1 MRKWSSA
8 QEPAL
13 TNVLPHRVTDVA
25 IVGGGPAG
33 LMLAIELGCR
43 GIDCVL
49 LETQLNAPA
58 FPKANA
64 TSART
69 MEHYRR
75 RGLSQVMRATGLVA
89 DHPQDIAYCTRLAGR
104 ELTRFAIPSRTEA
117 LHQSSF
123 GDYGEDAWPTPE
135 LPHRGNQ
142 MLMEPI
148 LRAELAKFPSV
159 QLMLGFQATSLRQND
174 SGAQLAVVNTL
185 TQESTTLSARYV
197 VGCDGPRSMVRK
209 SLGIQFGGVSEETR
223 DFFGGQMLSIYFKSN
238 NLYDVLGKKKAWQYW
253 AINPV
258 QRGLLIAINGTD
270 SFLFGLQLKPGQT
283 PETVDYQA
291 AMLTAIG
298 KPFDFELIAK
308 APWNAGFTLVADKM
322 SKGCVFLAG
331 DAAHLFTPTS
341 GMGYNTSVDDA
352 VNLGWKLAAV
362 LQGWAGKA
370 LLDSYDAERRPIAHR
385 NTAYARSMADSIG
398 LVKIAPTVDDEG
410 AEAEQLRKD
419 LGAALAVHV
428 RREFN
433 APGLHLGL
441 RYESSPIVATEAGAW
456 PADLPGEYTPSAKPG
471 ARAPHI
477 WLEIDGKKT
486 SLFDLL
492 GINFTLICFDT
503 GSTLGVQTKKWLQ
516 AAQDMGLPLTVLPC
530 ESVQAQA
537 LYGADLVLIRPD
549 HHVAWRGHATA
560 NPQSV
565 LNLATAKESA

>member
-1 MRKWSSA
+1 
-8 QEPAL
+8 L
-13 TNVLPHRVTDVA
+13 TLETNVA

-49 LETQLNAPA
+49 IEEHLNAPA

-75 RGLSQVMRATGLVA
+75 RGLSTAMRATGLVA

-104 ELTRFAIPSRTEA
+104 ELTRFSMPSRAEA
-117 LHQSSF
+117 LHQTAF

-148 LRAELAKFPSV
+148 LRAHLATFPSV
-159 QLMLGFQATSLRQND
+159 KLMLGYRATTLSQND
-174 SGAQLAVVNTL
+174 GAVDLAITHVE
-185 TQESTTLSARYV
+185 TQEVTRLSARYA

-209 SLGIQFGGVSEETR
+209 SLGIKFGGVSEESR
-223 DFFGGQMLSIYFKSN
+223 DFFGGQMLSIYFKSKD
-238 NLYDVLGKKKAWQYW
+238 LYDVLGKKKAWQYW

-258 QRGLLIAINGTD
+258 QRGLLMAINGID

-283 PETVDYQA
+283 PETVDYQS
-291 AMLTAIG
+291 AMLAAIG

-308 APWNAGFTLVADKM
+308 APWNAGFTLVAEKM
-322 SKGCVFLAG
+322 SAGRVFLAG

-362 LQGWAGKA
+362 LQGSAGEA

-398 LVKIAPTVDDEG
+398 RIKIAPTVDDAGTDAAQIRE
-410 AEAEQLRKD
+410 D

-441 RYESSPIVATEAGAW
+441 RYEDSPIVVSEAGAW
-456 PADLPGEYTPSAKPG
+456 HPDLPGEYVPSARPG

-477 WLEIDGKKT
+477 WLDIEGKKT
-486 SLFDLL
+486 AIFDLF
-492 GINFTLICFDT
+492 GTDFTLLCFDAEKHLT
-503 GSTLGVQTKKWLQ
+503 TGKAWEQAAKVMNLPLSVLHVDSPVGRSLYGSTL
-516 AAQDMGLPLTVLPC
+516 VL
-530 ESVQAQA
+530 V
-537 LYGADLVLIRPD
+537 RPD
-549 HHVAWRGHATA
+549 HHIAWRGDTTFHPA
-560 NPQSV
+560 NV
-565 LNLATAKESA
+565 LALVTAKGDSKFVQTYSR

>member
-1 MRKWSSA
+1 MNK
-8 QEPAL
+8 
-13 TNVLPHRVTDVA
+13 TDVA

-33 LMLAIELGCR
+33 LMLALELGCR

-49 LETQLNAPA
+49 LEEDLDPPK

-75 RGLSQVMRATGLVA
+75 RGLARAMRATGLAA
-89 DHPQDIAYCTRLAGR
+89 DHPQDIAYCTRLSGR
-104 ELTRFAIPSRTEA
+104 ELTRFSIPSRSEA
-117 LHQSSF
+117 LHQTSF

-148 LRAELAKFPSV
+148 LQAELAKFPSAR
-159 QLMLGFQATSLRQND
+159 LMLGHQATSLTQNGNH
-174 SGAQLAVVNTL
+174 STLAVVNTS
-185 TQESTTLSARYV
+185 TQETFSLTARYV

-209 SLGIQFGGVSEETR
+209 SLGIKFGGVSEESR
-223 DFFGGQMLSIYFKSN
+223 DFFGGQMLSIYFKSKD
-238 NLYDVLGKKKAWQYW
+238 LYDVLGKKKAWQYW

-258 QRGLLIAINGTD
+258 QRGLLIAINGID
-270 SFLFGLQLKPGQT
+270 SFLFGLQLKPDQT
-283 PETVDYQA
+283 AETVDYQA
-291 AMLTAIG
+291 AMLAAIG

-308 APWNAGFTLVADKM
+308 APWNAGFTLVAEQM
-322 SKGCVFLAG
+322 SAGRVFLAG

-362 LQGWAGKA
+362 LQGWAGEA
-370 LLDSYDAERRPIAHR
+370 MLDSYDAERRPIAHR

-398 LVKIAPTVDDEG
+398 RIKIAANVDDAGLDSE
-410 AEAEQLRKD
+410 LVRRD
-419 LGAALAVHV
+419 LGVALAVHV

-441 RYESSPIVATEAGAW
+441 RYEDSPIVATESGAW
-456 PADLPGEYTPSAKPG
+456 PADLPGEYVPSAKPG
-471 ARAPHI
+471 ARAPHV
-477 WLEIDGKKT
+477 WLTIHGIKT
-486 SLFDLL
+486 SLFDLF
-492 GINFTLICFDT
+492 GRDFTLLCFNQ
-503 GSTLGVQTKKWLQ
+503 SESQNWLQ
-516 AAQDMGLPLTVLPC
+516 AAQDMAFPLTVLPC
-530 ESVQAQA
+530 TSQEAHT

-549 HHVAWRGHATA
+549 HHVAWRGAVTS
-560 NPQSV
+560 NPV
-565 LNLATAKESA
+565 EILTLASCTLAKETA

>member
-1 MRKWSSA
+1 MEADNTLMNK
-8 QEPAL
+8 
-13 TNVLPHRVTDVA
+13 TDVA

-49 LETQLNAPA
+49 IEENLNAPA

-75 RGLSQVMRATGLVA
+75 RGLSVAMRATGLVA
-89 DHPQDIAYCTRLAGR
+89 DHPQDITYCTRLAGR
-104 ELTRFAIPSRTEA
+104 ELTRFSIPSRSEA
-117 LHQSSF
+117 LHQTSF

-148 LRAELAKFPSV
+148 LRAHLATLPSV
-159 QLMLGFQATSLRQND
+159 KLMLGCRATALSQNNEEV
-174 SGAQLAVVNTL
+174 GLEIINAA
-185 TQESTTLSARYV
+185 TQEVSRLSARYT

-209 SLGIQFGGVSEETR
+209 SIGIKFGGVSEESR
-223 DFFGGQMLSIYFKSN
+223 DFFGGQMLSIYFKSK

-258 QRGLLIAINGTD
+258 QRGLLMAINGID
-270 SFLFGLQLKPGQT
+270 SFLFGLQLKPSQT
-283 PETVDYQA
+283 ADTVDYQT
-291 AMLTAIG
+291 AMLAAIG

-308 APWNAGFTLVADKM
+308 APWNAGFTLVAEKM
-322 SKGCVFLAG
+322 SEGRVFLAG

-352 VNLGWKLAAV
+352 VNLGWKLSAV
-362 LQGWAGKA
+362 LQGLAGRA

-398 LVKIAPTVDDEG
+398 HIKIAPSVDDDSADAVQIREN
-410 AEAEQLRKD
+410 

-441 RYESSPIVATEAGAW
+441 RYEDSPIVVSEAGVW
-456 PADLPGEYTPSAKPG
+456 HADLPGEYVPSGRPG

-477 WLEIDGKKT
+477 WLDIQGKKT
-486 SLFDLL
+486 AIFDLF
-492 GINFTLICFDT
+492 GTDFTLLCFDGEKHLAT
-503 GSTLGVQTKKWLQ
+503 AKAWEQTAKVMNFPLSILQ
-516 AAQDMGLPLTVLPC
+516 VRSPEGH
-530 ESVQAQA
+530 A
-537 LYGADLVLIRPD
+537 LYGSSLVLIRPD
-549 HHVAWRGHATA
+549 HHVAWRGDTTV
-560 NPQSV
+560 NPVDV
-565 LNLATAKESA
+565 LALVTAKEPS

>member
-1 MRKWSSA
+1 MEADNPLMNK
-8 QEPAL
+8 
-13 TNVLPHRVTDVA
+13 TDVA
-25 IVGGGPAG
+25 IIGGGPAG

-43 GIDCVL
+43 GIQCVL
-49 LETQLNAPA
+49 IEENLNAPA

-75 RGLSQVMRATGLVA
+75 RGLSEAMRATGLVA
-89 DHPQDIAYCTRLAGR
+89 DHPQDIVYCTRLSGR
-104 ELTRFAIPSRTEA
+104 ELTRFSMPSRAEA
-117 LHQSSF
+117 LHQTSF

-148 LRAELAKFPSV
+148 LRTHLATFPSV
-159 QLMLGFQATSLRQND
+159 KLMLGYRA
-174 SGAQLAVVNTL
+174 
-185 TQESTTLSARYV
+185 TTLSQNDEVVDLEITPTDINNQTQTVSNISARYA

-209 SLGIQFGGVSEETR
+209 SLGIKFGGVSEESR
-223 DFFGGQMLSIYFKSN
+223 DFFGGQMLSVYFKSK
-238 NLYDVLGKKKAWQYW
+238 NLYNVLGKKKAWQYW

-258 QRGLLIAINGTD
+258 QRGLLMAINGID

-283 PETVDYQA
+283 ADTVDYQA
-291 AMLTAIG
+291 AMLAAIG

-308 APWNAGFTLVADKM
+308 APWNAGFTLVAEKM
-322 SKGCVFLAG
+322 SSGRVFLAG
-331 DAAHLFTPTS
+331 DAAHLITPTS

-362 LQGWAGKA
+362 LQGWAGEA

-398 LVKIAPTVDDEG
+398 RIKIAPAVDDDARES
-410 AEAEQLRKD
+410 AQIRED

-441 RYESSPIVATEAGAW
+441 RYEDSPIVANEAGIW
-456 PADLPGEYTPSAKPG
+456 HADLPGEYVSSARPG

-477 WLEIDGKKT
+477 WLAIDGKKT
-486 SLFDLL
+486 SLFDLF
-492 GINFTLICFDT
+492 GKDFTLLCFNHAD
-503 GSTLGVQTKKWLQ
+503 SEHWLQ
-516 AAQDMGLPLTVLPC
+516 ASRSMGFSLCLLPIDD
-530 ESVQAQA
+530 SNARD
-537 LYGADLVLIRPD
+537 LYDADLVLIRPD
-549 HHVAWRGHATA
+549 HHIAWRGDATA
-560 NPQSV
+560 NPANV
-565 LNLATAKESA
+565 LALVSAKNPSIRLFKKS

>member
-1 MRKWSSA
+1 M
-8 QEPAL
+8 
-13 TNVLPHRVTDVA
+13 TNITTDVA

-33 LMLAIELGCR
+33 LMLALELGCR
-43 GIDCVL
+43 GIQCVL
-49 LETQLNAPA
+49 IEEDIDPPQ

-75 RGLSQVMRATGLVA
+75 RGLAKAMRATGLVA
-89 DHPQDIAYCTRLAGR
+89 EHPQDITYCTRLSGR
-104 ELTRFAIPSRTEA
+104 ELTRFSIPSRAEA
-117 LHQSSF
+117 LHQTSF
-123 GDYGEDAWPTPE
+123 GDYGEEVWPTPE

-148 LRAELAKFPSV
+148 LQAELAKFPSV
-159 QLMLGFQATSLRQND
+159 KLMLGYRATALVQEGEKSILTVANTGSQATSV
-174 SGAQLAVVNTL
+174 LAC
-185 TQESTTLSARYV
+185 SYA

-209 SLGIQFGGVSEETR
+209 SLGIKFDGVSEESR
-223 DFFGGQMLSIYFKSN
+223 DFFGGQMLSIYFKSKD
-238 NLYDVLGKKKAWQYW
+238 LYEVLDKKKSWQYW

-258 QRGLLIAINGTD
+258 QRGLLIAINGID
-270 SFLFGLQLKPGQT
+270 SFLFGLQLKPDQT
-283 PETVDYQA
+283 PEAVDYQA
-291 AMLTAIG
+291 AMLAAIG

-308 APWNAGFTLVADKM
+308 APWNAGFTLVAEKM
-322 SKGCVFLAG
+322 SEGRVFLAG

-362 LQGWAGKA
+362 LQGWASEK

-398 LVKIAPTVDDEG
+398 RIKIAPTVDDEG
-410 AEAEQLRKD
+410 KDAAQIRED

-441 RYESSPIVATEAGAW
+441 RYEDSPIVATEAGDW
-456 PADLPGEYTPSAKPG
+456 PDDLAGEYVPSARPG

-477 WLEIDGKKT
+477 WLDIKGKKT
-486 SLFDLL
+486 AIFDFF
-492 GINFTLICFDT
+492 GMDFTLLCFD
-503 GSTLGVQTKKWLQ
+503 GLKGENWLQ
-516 AAQDMGLPLTVLPC
+516 ASQDMDFPLTVLPSNSA
-530 ESVQAQA
+530 EARM

-549 HHVAWRGHATA
+549 HHVAWRGDATV
-560 NPQSV
+560 NPTDV
-565 LNLATAKESA
+565 LTLVTAKESS

>member
-1 MRKWSSA
+1 MHWWEMARD
-8 QEPAL
+8 
-13 TNVLPHRVTDVA
+13 NHRMNKTDVA
-25 IVGGGPAG
+25 IIGGGPAG
-33 LMLAIELGCR
+33 LMLALELGCR

-49 LETQLNAPA
+49 IEEDLDPPQ

-64 TSART
+64 TSSRT

-75 RGLSQVMRATGLVA
+75 RGLSEAMRATGLVA
-89 DHPQDIAYCTRLAGR
+89 DHPQDIAYCTRLSGR
-104 ELTRFAIPSRTEA
+104 ELTRFSIPSRTEA
-117 LHQSSF
+117 LHQTSF

-148 LRAELAKFPSV
+148 LQAELAKFPSV
-159 QLMLGFQATSLRQND
+159 KLLLGYQATKCTQNT
-174 SGAQLAVVNTL
+174 SGVTLDVINTASHETL
-185 TQESTTLSARYV
+185 TLTARYA

-209 SLGIQFGGVSEETR
+209 SLGIKFGGVSEESR
-223 DFFGGQMLSIYFKSN
+223 DFFGGQMLSIYFKSKD
-238 NLYDVLGKKKAWQYW
+238 LYDVLGKKKAWQYW

-258 QRGLLIAINGTD
+258 QRGLLIAINGID

-283 PETVDYQA
+283 PETVDYEA
-291 AMLTAIG
+291 AMLAAIG

-308 APWNAGFTLVADKM
+308 AAWNAGFTLVAEKM
-322 SKGCVFLAG
+322 ASGRVFLAG

-362 LQGWAGKA
+362 IQGWAGES

-398 LVKIAPTVDDEG
+398 LIKIAPTVDDDS
-410 AEAEQLRKD
+410 ADAEQLRTD

-441 RYESSPIVATEAGAW
+441 RYEDSPIIAVESGAW
-456 PADLPGEYTPSAKPG
+456 PADLPGEYLPSARPG

-486 SLFDLL
+486 SLFDLF
-492 GINFTLICFDT
+492 GRDFTLLSFNH
-503 GSTLGVQTKKWLQ
+503 SSNKEWLQ
-516 AAQDMGLPLTVLPC
+516 ASQDMGLPLVILPLGD
-530 ESVQAQA
+530 STARD
-537 LYGADLVLIRPD
+537 LYDADLVLIRPD
-549 HHVAWRGHATA
+549 HHIAWRGDVTVHPAD
-560 NPQSV
+560 V
-565 LNLATAKESA
+565 LALVTRFLKNYSR

>member
-1 MRKWSSA
+1 MNK
-8 QEPAL
+8 
-13 TNVLPHRVTDVA
+13 TDVA

-49 LETQLNAPA
+49 IEENLNAPA

-64 TSART
+64 TSSRT

-75 RGLSQVMRATGLVA
+75 RGLSVAMRATGLVA

-104 ELTRFAIPSRTEA
+104 ELTRFSIPSRTEA
-117 LHQSSF
+117 LHQTSF

-148 LRAELAKFPSV
+148 LRAHLATFPSV
-159 QLMLGFQATSLRQND
+159 KLMLGCRATALSQND
-174 SGAQLAVVNTL
+174 EGVDLEIINAV
-185 TQESTTLSARYV
+185 TQEVSCVSARYA

-209 SLGIQFGGVSEETR
+209 SIGIKFDGVSEESR
-223 DFFGGQMLSIYFKSN
+223 DFFGGQMLSIYFKSKD
-238 NLYDVLGKKKAWQYW
+238 LYDVLDKKKAWQYW

-258 QRGLLIAINGTD
+258 QRGLLMAINGID
-270 SFLFGLQLKPGQT
+270 SFLFGLQLKPDQT
-283 PETVDYQA
+283 GDTVDYQT
-291 AMLTAIG
+291 AMLAAIG
-298 KPFDFELIAK
+298 KQFDFELIAK
-308 APWNAGFTLVADKM
+308 APWNAGFTLVAEKM
-322 SKGCVFLAG
+322 SEGRVFLAG

-362 LQGWAGKA
+362 LQGSAGEA
-370 LLDSYDAERRPIAHR
+370 LLASYDAERRPIAHR

-398 LVKIAPTVDDEG
+398 RIKIAPNVDDEG
-410 AEAEQLRKD
+410 VDDTGVDAELVRRD

-441 RYESSPIVATEAGAW
+441 RYEDSPIVASEAGAW
-456 PADLPGEYTPSAKPG
+456 PTDLPGKYVPSARPG

-477 WLEIDGKKT
+477 WLDNNGKET
-486 SLFDLL
+486 SILDLFGRD
-492 GINFTLICFDT
+492 FTLLSFNT
-503 GSTLGVQTKKWLQ
+503 PTSKKWLQ
-516 AAQDMGLPLTVLPC
+516 AAQDRGLSLTVLPC
-530 ESVQAQA
+530 NSAEART
-537 LYGADLVLIRPD
+537 LYGADLILIRPD
-549 HHVAWRGHATA
+549 HHVAWRGDAAVNPA
-560 NPQSV
+560 NV
-565 LNLATAKESA
+565 LALVTVK

>member
-1 MRKWSSA
+1 MQK
-8 QEPAL
+8 
-13 TNVLPHRVTDVA
+13 TDIA
-25 IVGGGPAG
+25 IIGGGPAG
-33 LMLAIELGCR
+33 LMLALELGCR

-49 LETQLNAPA
+49 LEEDLDPPQ

-75 RGLSQVMRATGLVA
+75 RGLSEAMRATGLA
-89 DHPQDIAYCTRLAGR
+89 PDHPQDIAYCTRLSGR
-104 ELTRFAIPSRTEA
+104 ELTRFAMPSRTEA
-117 LHQSSF
+117 LHQTSF
-123 GDYGEDAWPTPE
+123 GDYGEKAWPTPE

-148 LRAELAKFPSV
+148 LQAELAKFPSV
-159 QLMLGFQATSLRQND
+159 QLMLGHRATALSQND
-174 SGAQLAVVNTL
+174 AEVNVEFINTA
-185 TQESTTLSARYV
+185 TQEVSDLKARYA

-209 SLGIQFGGVSEETR
+209 SLGIQFGGVSEESR
-223 DFFGGQMLSIYFKSN
+223 DFFGGQMLSIYFKSK

-258 QRGLLIAINGTD
+258 QRGLLIAINGID

-291 AMLTAIG
+291 AMLAAIG

-322 SKGCVFLAG
+322 AGGRVFLAG

-362 LQGWAGKA
+362 LQGWADEA
-370 LLDSYDAERRPIAHR
+370 LLDSYDTERRPIAHR
-385 NTAYARSMADSIG
+385 NTTYARSMADSIG
-398 LVKIAPTVDDEG
+398 LVKIATTVDDEG
-410 AEAEQLRKD
+410 VDAEQLRKD

-441 RYESSPIVATEAGAW
+441 RYEDSPIVAIESGTW
-456 PADLPGEYTPSAKPG
+456 PADLPGVYVPSAKPG
-471 ARAPHI
+471 ARAPHL
-477 WLEIDGKKT
+477 WLNVNGKKT
-486 SLFDLL
+486 ALFDLF
-492 GINFTLICFDT
+492 GRDFTLLCFDT
-503 GSTLGVQTKKWLQ
+503 GSALGLQAKKWLE
-516 AAQDMGLPLTVLPC
+516 AAQNIDFSLTVLPC
-530 ESVQAQA
+530 ESAEARA
-537 LYGADLVLIRPD
+537 LYGANLVLIRPD
-549 HHVAWRGHATA
+549 HHIAWRGAVTS
-560 NPQSV
+560 NPV
-565 LNLATAKESA
+565 EILTLAIAKKFAKE